1 MKRLHIFILKSY
13 LSPLVMTFFISL
25 FILVMQF
32 LWKYV
37 DDMVGKGLEVHVLA
51 ELLLYASLMVVPMAL
66 PLAILLASLMSFGNL
81 GENYELT
88 ALKSAG
94 ISLPRIM
101 APLIIFTV
109 LVSFGAFKFSNNIY
123 PVANLKLYSLL
134 WSVRQASPEFDIK
147 EKVFYDGLTDFNIKI
162 ENKSKT
168 NDMLYGIM
176 IYDHRN
182 NMARNSNVTLADSG
196 KLEISEDKRSLR
208 LTLWDGVTY
217 DEKADLDKRSIRKKE
232 KQQFRVDHFKKQVAL
247 MPMHGMDFNRYDEG
261 LFKSNNKMKNLE
273 QLAHDSDSL
282 QIERDKQIK
291 NLKPRVEANYF
302 AQSKSLNLRQKRTVE
317 YNAKNDS
324 SQLNTYKEKPIE
336 AYGIINL
343 DSLFNGFDLQTKQNV
358 LGSAVR
364 NARDTKAQID
374 QQMIDI
380 ELIDYNLVRQKIE
393 WHQKFTLPFACFI
406 FFFIG
411 APLGAIIRKGGLGMP
426 VVVSILFFIFYYIID
441 TFGLKLSKEEIWP
454 PVMGM
459 WLSSAVLFPI
469 GVFLTYKAA
478 TDSSILNA
486 DAYGIFFQ
494 KLIARFKKDKRAK
507 LN

>member
-1 MKRLHIFILKSY
+1 MKKLHLFILKSY
-13 LSPLVMTFFISL
+13 VSPLVMTFFISL

-51 ELLLYASLMVVPMAL
+51 ELIFYASLQVVPMAL

-101 APLIIFTV
+101 SPLIILTIV
-109 LVSFGAFKFSNNIY
+109 VCFGAFKFSNNIL
-123 PVANLKLYSLL
+123 PVANLKLWSLM

-147 EKVFYDGLTDFNIKI
+147 EKVFYDGLTDFSIKI
-162 ENKSKT
+162 ERKSKT
-168 NDMLYGIM
+168 DDMLYDIM

-196 KLEISEDKRSLR
+196 KLEFAEDKKSLR

-217 DEKADLDKRSIRKKE
+217 DEKANLEKRSVRRKE
-232 KQQFRVDHFKKQVAL
+232 KQQFRIDHFKKQVAL
-247 MPMHGMDFNRYDEG
+247 MPMQGMDFNRYDEG
-261 LFKSNNKMKNLE
+261 LFKSHNRMKNLK
-273 QLAHDSDSL
+273 QLSTDSDSL
-282 QIERDKQIK
+282 QRQRDKEIGI
-291 NLKPRVEANYF
+291 LKPRVESNYF
-302 AQSKSLNLRQKRTVE
+302 TMTKSMNRRIKRDLDIKI
-317 YNAKNDS
+317 AKDS
-324 SQLNTYKEKPIE
+324 SIQNSYKEKPIE
-336 AYGIINL
+336 AYGILNL
-343 DSLFNGFDLQTKQNV
+343 DSVFNSFETQTKVMV

-364 NARDTKAQID
+364 KARNTKSQID
-374 QQMIDI
+374 QQMIEI
-380 ELIDYNLVRQKIE
+380 EKINYQLVRHKIE
-393 WHQKFTLPFACFI
+393 WHRKFTLPFACFI

-426 VVVSILFFIFYYIID
+426 VVISILFFIVYYIID
-441 TFGLKLSKEEIWP
+441 TFGLKVSKEEVWP
-454 PVMGM
+454 PYMGM
-459 WLSSAVLFPI
+459 WLSSVVLFPI

-478 TDSSILNA
+478 TDSAILNP
-486 DAYGIFFQ
+486 DAYIIFFQ
-494 KLIARFKKDKRAK
+494 KLWSSIKKKK
-507 LN
+507 